1 MSASA
6 IHSAVKAAQ
15 KPQSSKSTSPNT
27 WKQPANRTE
36 NVVFIDSLAYIEP
49 EELTSFLV
57 PLIGP
62 NSSLIATYHTDIP
75 SNPLKQKGSFYP
87 STVTLLSYFAT
98 AVLQVVPLPKED
110 VHEEEDRAAQVEQFV
125 LPTKSCNKPV
135 FQVHLSHRRKSGRS
149 IDATYIVDYNMHEI
163 RYVVPKKENEDTGI
177 YGAEDQALLKGL
189 TTFNL
194 TTTDKQKAEREK
206 VDLPFLQ
213 AQEVGQGGAQ
223 GGAII
228 YEFEKDDDYD
238 EEDPYEDPF

>member
-1 MSASA
+1 
-6 IHSAVKAAQ
+6 
-15 KPQSSKSTSPNT
+15 
-27 WKQPANRTE
+27 
-36 NVVFIDSLAYIEP
+36 
-49 EELTSFLV
+49 
-57 PLIGP
+57 
-62 NSSLIATYHTDIP
+62 
-75 SNPLKQKGSFYP
+75 
-87 STVTLLSYFAT
+87 
-98 AVLQVVPLPKED
+98 
-110 VHEEEDRAAQVEQFV
+110 
-125 LPTKSCNKPV
+125 
-135 FQVHLSHRRKSGRS
+135 
-149 IDATYIVDYNMHEI
+149 MHEI

>member
-1 MSASA
+1 M
-6 IHSAVKAAQ
+6 
-15 KPQSSKSTSPNT
+15 
-27 WKQPANRTE
+27 
-36 NVVFIDSLAYIEP
+36 
-49 EELTSFLV
+49 

-62 NSSLIATYHTDIP
+62 NSSLVATYHSDVP
-75 SNPLKQKGSFYP
+75 SNPSKEKSSFYP

-98 AVLQVVPLPKED
+98 AVLQVSQMSTND
-110 VHEEEDRAAQVEQFV
+110 VHKEEGLAAQVEQFV
-125 LPTKSCNKPV
+125 LPPKACNTSE

-149 IDATYIVDYNMHEI
+149 IDATYIVNYKTHEI
-163 RYVVPKKENEDTGI
+163 RYVVPKKETEDTGV

-194 TTTDKQKAEREK
+194 TTTDKQKVAREK
-206 VDLPFLQ
+206 VDLPYLQ